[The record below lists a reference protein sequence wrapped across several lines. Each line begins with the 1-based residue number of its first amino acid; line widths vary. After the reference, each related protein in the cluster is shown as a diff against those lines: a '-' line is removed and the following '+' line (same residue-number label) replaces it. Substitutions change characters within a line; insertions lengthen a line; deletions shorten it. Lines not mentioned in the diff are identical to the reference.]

1 MTAMSVQV
9 HVVEHPLIAAALTR
23 IRDESTP
30 NTIFRQELE
39 RIGTLLLAEATHSL
53 ATTEISVQ
61 TPIQM
66 TTGRALTSEP
76 VIVPILRAGLGFLQS
91 AQTLMPG
98 ADIGFVGISRDEE
111 TFQPKPYVNKLPES
125 LVGRTCFVLDPML
138 ATGGSLALACRLLIA
153 RGANTPIIVVCA
165 LAAPEGIAAIEH
177 EGLDTEIFTASIDE
191 RLNEH
196 AYIVP
201 GLGDAG
207 DRQFGAA

>member
-1 MTAMSVQV
+1 MAVAL

-39 RIGTLLLAEATHSL
+39 RIGTLLLAEATQAL
-53 ATTEISVQ
+53 ATTEVSVQ

-66 TTGRALTSEP
+66 TIGRALTSEP

-111 TFQPKPYVNKLPES
+111 TFQPKPYVNKLPDS

-138 ATGGSLALACRLLIA
+138 ATGGSLALTCRLLIE

-165 LAAPEGIAAIEH
+165 LAAPEGIAAIEQ

-191 RLNEH
+191 RLNEN

>member
-1 MTAMSVQV
+1 MPVQV
-9 HVVEHPLIAAALTR
+9 HLVEHPLIAAALTR
-23 IRDESTP
+23 IRDETTP

-39 RIGTLLLAEATHSL
+39 RIGTLLIAEATSAL
-53 ATTEISVQ
+53 ATTEVAVQ
-61 TPIQM
+61 TPVAL
-66 TTGRALTSEP
+66 TTGHVLTSEP

-98 ADIGFVGISRDEE
+98 ADIGFVGISRDEH
-111 TFQPKPYVNKLPES
+111 TFEPKPYVNKLPES
-125 LVGRTCFVLDPML
+125 LVGRTCIVLDPML
-138 ATGGSLALACRLLIA
+138 ATGGSLALACRLLIE

-165 LAAPEGIAAIEH
+165 LAAPEGIEAIDQA
-177 EGLDTEIFTASIDE
+177 GLDTQIFTASIDE
-191 RLNEH
+191 RLNEN

>member
-1 MTAMSVQV
+1 MPVHV
-9 HVVEHPLIAAALTR
+9 HVVDHPLIAAALTR
-23 IRDESTP
+23 IRDETTP

-39 RIGTLLLAEATHSL
+39 RIGTLLLAEATTSL
-53 ATTEISVQ
+53 ETRVVSVK
-61 TPIQM
+61 TPVAFTI
-66 TTGRALTSEP
+66 GRILKGQP
-76 VIVPILRAGLGFLQS
+76 VIVPILRAGLGFLQA

-125 LVGRTCFVLDPML
+125 LEDRTCIVLDPML
-138 ATGGSLALACRLLIA
+138 ATGGSLALTCALLIE
-153 RGANTPIIVVCA
+153 RGAKSPIIVVCA
-165 LAAPEGIAAIEH
+165 LAAPEGIAALEAAD
-177 EGLDTEIFTASIDE
+177 LDLQIYTASIDRALDE
-191 RLNEH
+191 N